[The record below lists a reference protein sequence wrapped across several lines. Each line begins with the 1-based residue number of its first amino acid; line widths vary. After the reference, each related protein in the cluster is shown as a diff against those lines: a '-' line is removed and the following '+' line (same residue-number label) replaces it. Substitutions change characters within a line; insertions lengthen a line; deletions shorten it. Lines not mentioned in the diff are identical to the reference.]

1 MRIPINIINEH
12 VFPVGKYFV
21 DTDSGLI
28 YSENRCNPGEY
39 NTLTGFSDGR
49 RGYLKVKLYN
59 INKKGVTLAI
69 HRIVYTVSNNI
80 PYNSTG
86 EINHI
91 NGIKTDNRLCNLELV
106 TAKDNVRHSI
116 INKLSESRAH
126 QLTLDDAI
134 QLYGWLVQNYQY
146 YPTQK
151 AIAQAIG
158 YDAKVVRQLLTKTH
172 TLSDEIEDYFNT
184 NK

>member
-1 MRIPINIINEH
+1 MRIPIININEH
-12 VFPVGKYFV
+12 IFPTGKYFV
-21 DTDSGLI
+21 DTESGMI
-28 YSENRCNPGEY
+28 YSENRYVPNEY
-39 NTLTGFSDGR
+39 NQLAGFPDGR

-59 INKKGVTLAI
+59 TNKKGITLSI
-69 HRIVYTVSNNI
+69 HRIVYTVANGIN
-80 PYNSTG
+80 YNSTG

-106 TAKDNVRHSI
+106 TAKENVRHSI
-116 INKLSESRAH
+116 LNKLSESRAH
-126 QLTLDDAI
+126 QLTLGDAI
-134 QLYGWLVQNYQY
+134 QLYGWLIQNYQY

-151 AIAQAIG
+151 AVAEAVG